1 MDITQFRNKG
11 GNQPYNDFNSTR
23 KWIHRFNEKGLEGL
37 ASKIHMHKSIGIS
50 GDMEK
55 KTVDIAAKNPREGY
69 GPPFSTWSLRAL
81 AAAYLFDQNS
91 I

>member
-1 MDITQFRNKG
+1 MILRSSETRAVTNHITT
-11 GNQPYNDFNSTR
+11 STAQENGYIGSM
-23 KWIHRFNEKGLEGL
+23 KKVEGL